1 MYSNISTAKTI
12 YITNEYLSNLDL
24 VNKYNIKSKKIIP
37 NLTKIT
43 LSFSLEAF
51 SKMFFENNKNELDDE
66 VQIKSLFLLY
76 LLFSNLALITTKKQI
91 KKIRVQKSHENRLS
105 LKISLTKKKILD
117 IFLYQLFFENE
128 KKIAQSQPF
137 KNVTNIDEKQE
148 CFIYNSNV
156 LLQNF
161 NELNF
166 FLSNIYLPS
175 NSKEFFLNLKFF
187 FKAKKF
193 QDSISINLLKNI
205 SPFWVLS
212 SKQ

>member
-12 YITNEYLSNLDL
+12 YKTNQYLSNLDL
-24 VNKYNIKSKKIIP
+24 INKYNIKSKKIIP

-43 LSFSLEAF
+43 LSFPLEAF
-51 SKMFFENNKNELDDE
+51 SKMFFENNKNELDEE

-91 KKIRVQKSHENRLS
+91 KKIRVQKFHENRLS

-128 KKIAQSQPF
+128 KKIAELQPF
-137 KNVTNIDEKQE
+137 KNVANTDDKQE

-193 QDSISINLLKNI
+193 QDFISTNLLKNI

>member
-12 YITNEYLSNLDL
+12 YKTNQYLSNLDL
-24 VNKYNIKSKKIIP
+24 INKYNIKSKKIIP

-43 LSFSLEAF
+43 LSFPLEAF
-51 SKMFFENNKNELDDE
+51 SKMFFENNKNELDEE

-91 KKIRVQKSHENRLS
+91 KKIKVQKFHENKLS

-117 IFLYQLFFENE
+117 IFLYQLLFENE
-128 KKIAQSQPF
+128 KKIAELQPF
-137 KNVTNIDEKQE
+137 KNVANTDDKQE
-148 CFIYNSNV
+148 CFLYNSNV

-193 QDSISINLLKNI
+193 QDFISTNLLKNI

>member
-12 YITNEYLSNLDL
+12 YKTNQYLSNLDL
-24 VNKYNIKSKKIIP
+24 INKYNIKSKKIIP

-43 LSFSLEAF
+43 LSFPLEAF
-51 SKMFFENNKNELDDE
+51 SKMFFENNKNELDEE

-91 KKIRVQKSHENRLS
+91 KKIRVQKFHENRLS

-128 KKIAQSQPF
+128 KKIAELQPF
-137 KNVTNIDEKQE
+137 KNVANTDDKQE

-166 FLSNIYLPS
+166 FLNNIYLPS
-175 NSKEFFLNLKFF
+175 NSKEIFLNLKFF

-193 QDSISINLLKNI
+193 QDFISTKLLKNI